1 MNEELLAKL
10 CCPVSRAPLVRV
22 GDWLYST
29 DRTTRRKYPIRDG
42 LPIMIVDDAE
52 VCTEE
57 EFDRIM
63 AMNNE

>member
-10 CCPVSRAPLVRV
+10 CCPVSRATLVRV

-42 LPIMIVDDAE
+42 LPIMLGVVVGMTLATVRFQKRLD
-52 VCTEE
+52 
-57 EFDRIM
+57 
-63 AMNNE
+63 